1 MSGFDDEMILI
12 VSDKKKFKK
21 NTWIADSGA
30 TTHMCNDLEGMFD
43 LEEANISISVGNG
56 QKMTTKKLE
65 STRVLLS
72 IRKGT

>member
-1 MSGFDDEMILI
+1 MSIFANEMILI
-12 VSDKKKFKK
+12 ANNKQKFKK

-43 LEEANISISVGNG
+43 LEVANISILVGNG
-56 QKMTTKKLE
+56 QKMTTKKLG